1 MTNAI
6 EVINLRKFLQK
17 FQLKDVSFT
26 LPKGTIMGFV
36 GENGAGKTTTIKC
49 ILDLLKIDAGKIRL
63 FGKEMS
69 EDDLAIKSEIGVVF
83 DDLHFPET
91 LTAKKISKFMNK
103 VFSNWDES
111 YYFHL
116 LNKLKVQE
124 NKKLNELSRGMKMKL
139 SIAIALAHH
148 PKLLILDEPT
158 SGLDPIVRDEILDL
172 FLEFMQNEEHSIL
185 FSSHITSDLE
195 KIADYITF
203 IHEGK
208 ILFSESKDTLLY
220 EYAIWRGT
228 KDELKDLPPES
239 ILAMR
244 ENSFGL
250 EVLVKR
256 NEVSTAFELAQPTIE
271 EIMLIYVK
279 GVHGSASFVDERF
292 LNAN

>member
-6 EVINLRKFLQK
+6 EIQKLRKILHS

-49 ILDLLKIDAGKIRL
+49 ILDLLKKDNGKIKL
-63 FGKEMS
+63 FGKEMH
-69 EDDLAIKSEIGVVF
+69 EDELSIKSDIGVVF
-83 DDLHFPET
+83 DDLHFPQN
-91 LTAKKISKFMNK
+91 LTAKKISKFMAK
-103 VFSNWDES
+103 VFSNWDDS

-116 LNKLKVQE
+116 LTKLKVQE
-124 NKKLNELSRGMKMKL
+124 NKRINELSRGMKMKL
-139 SIAIALAHH
+139 SIAIALSHH

-158 SGLDPIVRDEILDL
+158 SGLDPIVRDEILDI
-172 FLEFMQNEEHSIL
+172 FLDFMQEEEHSIL

-208 ILFSESKDTLLY
+208 ILFCESKDTLLY
-220 EYAIWRGT
+220 DYAIWRGT
-228 KDELKDLPPES
+228 VEESKDLPSES

-250 EVLVKR
+250 EILVKR
-256 NEVSTAFELAQPTIE
+256 NEVSKAFHLYKPTIE
-271 EIMLIYVK
+271 EIMLIYVR
-279 GVHGSASFVDERF
+279 GVHDFAGFVDER
-292 LNAN
+292 LSNAQ